1 MRSFLKGRAADG
13 QPPAR
18 RCAGGSVD
26 ALQPWEAG
34 WENPQEAG
42 SEGDGTGETALL
54 WGSSQRALAP
64 ERDHDSSSLL
74 RKVLAFKSFTHIV
87 GQR

>member
-1 MRSFLKGRAADG
+1 MVSHQPGDAQVGPWMPCSLGKPDG
-13 QPPAR
+13 KT
-18 RCAGGSVD
+18 
-26 ALQPWEAG
+26 
-34 WENPQEAG
+34 PQEAG